1 MTTSSSVPDNGGDHS
16 GGGGDPEATYTDDA
30 FSTYLYTGT
39 GAAQDI
45 ENGIDL
51 AGEGGMVWIKSRT
64 DAYSHS
70 LHDTTA
76 SEPWH
81 FLQSN
86 NADARATDTA
96 NENLTISAFNS
107 SGFVI
112 GSGSGVNNGWGGN
125 GSDFTSWTF
134 RKAPKFFDVVT
145 WTGDGVAGREI
156 PHNLG
161 VEPGMV
167 IVKSTSNDSNWIVTH
182 ASIPDHYLTLD
193 TADSK
198 ESDVKMVTTDS
209 TISWTGSDVYYNRL
223 GREYVAY
230 VFAHDDSDESMI
242 KCGSFS
248 SPAKTTFEIDLGF
261 EPEFFL
267 VKKTSG
273 SGHWYLID
281 SMRGFNSE
289 ENAGPQNRALQ
300 ADTSNSESADE
311 FYRPTARGVQGWQLS
326 AHDYIYLAIRRPNKP
341 AEEFEPEELF
351 QINSL
356 NNDGHFE
363 SGWPVDFALQRN
375 SVSGTQDNWTMAR
388 LLSGKRMKANESAA
402 IGNETNAVFDY
413 QDRWYKG
420 KGPSADNVSWMWRR
434 APGFMDVVAYTGTQ
448 VAREIPHN
456 LESVPEMMWVKAR
469 TGGSNSWRIGGSKV
483 GNGTNNALALNTD
496 QAMAI
501 NNTYWN
507 NTAQT
512 SSVFSLGASAA
523 TNGAGVDYIA
533 YLFASVPGISKVG
546 SYTGNGGLV
555 GVDCGF
561 TNGARFVLIKRT
573 DAAGDWMVFDT
584 LRGIT
589 NSDSPMLA
597 LNTTNAQVNGPYIRG
612 WSTGFRAG
620 TGSGGGETPACI
632 DGAEY
637 IYYAIA

>member
-1 MTTSSSVPDNGGDHS
+1 V
-16 GGGGDPEATYTDDA
+16 Y
-30 FSTYLYTGT
+30 
-39 GAAQDI
+39 
-45 ENGIDL
+45 
-51 AGEGGMVWIKSRT
+51 
-64 DAYSHS
+64 
-70 LHDTTA
+70 
-76 SEPWH
+76 
-81 FLQSN
+81 
-86 NADARATDTA
+86 
-96 NENLTISAFNS
+96 
-107 SGFVI
+107 
-112 GSGSGVNNGWGGN
+112 NNGQGGVY
-125 GSDFTSWTF
+125 DYVSWTF

-145 WTGDGVAGREI
+145 YTGDGVAGRTI
-156 PHNLG
+156 SHNLG
-161 VEPGMV
+161 CEPGMV
-167 IVKSTSNDSNWIVTH
+167 IVKCTSAGSTNWMVYHQNLNGGTD
-182 ASIPDHYLTLD
+182 AEQYSIRLNETDAERRQSSDWND
-193 TADSK
+193 TAP
-198 ESDVKMVTTDS
+198 TDKVF
-209 TISWTGSDVYYNRL
+209 TVGLNNRVNGL
-223 GREYVAY
+223 GETFVAY
-230 VFAHDDSDESMI
+230 LFAHDDSDESMI

-637 IYYAIA
+637 IFYAIA